1 MKRPIKLELQKIVK
15 VEPTK
20 PFAFDPTF
28 HKPDHFTSGDNY
40 WEPGARWQTLNLLSY
55 AKAAA
60 GKQGKCL
67 GIKFSN
73 KGTAD
78 NPLVEIKIYA
88 KDKLLENFV
97 NLLVEE
103 IKYRYNLNLD
113 LADFYK
119 TFSKDSILAP
129 IFKKWRGMRP
139 GHQNSLYE
147 YLLIGI
153 VLQNASVR
161 RSAQMFKAL
170 LENYG
175 TPLEFDGKKLW
186 CFWSPG
192 KLQKVSESE
201 LRALKVGYRAK
212 SIKKID
218 DYFSQGLIDENELRK
233 KDRETQM
240 AELLKLYGVGPA
252 TVWYLLFDVFHHWD
266 FFNHISPWEQ
276 KIYSKLFFDRDPE
289 NPAPVPKLLKYFE
302 RYGKYKQLAVHY
314 IWEDLF
320 WKRKNET
327 IPWLEKE
334 IRA

>member
-1 MKRPIKLELQKIVK
+1 MKKPLKLKLQKTI
-15 VEPTK
+15 EIRPTK

-40 WEPGARWQTLNLLSY
+40 WEPGVRWQAWNW
-55 AKAAA
+55 
-60 GKQGKCL
+60 QGKPF

-73 KGTAD
+73 KGTREK
-78 NPLVEIKIYA
+78 PLVEIKVYA
-88 KDKLLENFV
+88 KDKLSDNFV
-97 NLLVEE
+97 DPLIEE
-103 IKYRYNLNLD
+103 IKYLYNFNLD
-113 LADFYK
+113 LEDFYK
-119 TFSKDSILAP
+119 TFSKDPILAP

-139 GHQNSLYE
+139 GHPSSLYE
-147 YLLIGI
+147 YLIIGI
-153 VLQNASVR
+153 VLQNASVK
-161 RSAQMFKAL
+161 RSVQMFKAL

-175 TPLEFDGKKLW
+175 ALLEFDGKKLW

-192 KLQKVSESE
+192 GLRKVTEEE

-218 DYFSQGLIDENELRK
+218 DHFAQGLIDEKKLRK
-233 KDRETQM
+233 QNRETQM
-240 AELLKLYGVGPA
+240 EELLKLYGVGPA

-289 NPAPVPKLLKYFE
+289 NPVPVKKILKHFE
-302 RYGKYKQLAVHY
+302 KFGKYKQLAVHY
-314 IWEDLF
+314 IWEDLW
-320 WKRKNET
+320 WKRKHKH

-334 IRA
+334 IRL